1 MTVDSFMKMAK
12 IKYEVMIQAGKWAN
26 QSRESAQLLAMETE
40 LNVLRAMNP
49 MGKRTVHSNKPTAK
63 FQKNKSI
70 EWRHQGPKATEPHS
84 RMINSKEYHW
94 CPNHEAWVRHH
105 PSECKGK
112 EFRPQ
117 GGNPSRPTSSN
128 GAQRDTASQAETV
141 KVENTSQRFNLM
153 QAMAEVET
161 DEEF

>member
-1 MTVDSFMKMAK
+1 
-12 IKYEVMIQAGKWAN
+12 MIQAGKWAN
-26 QSRESAQLLAMETE
+26 QSRENAQLLAMETE

-63 FQKNKSI
+63 FQRNKSV

-84 RMINSKEYHW
+84 RMINFKEYHW

-112 EFRPQ
+112 AFRHQ
-117 GGNPSRPTSSN
+117 GGNTSRPTSSS

-141 KVENTSQRFNLM
+141 KVENTTQRFNLM